1 MERDK
6 CFHFKL
12 MVPPRV
18 NPGQISAVKPQE
30 SVDDFGVM
38 NTAQQGY
45 SKQFDK
51 ETHFTI
57 PITNMGST
65 KPKADVSKITF
76 VSPVEKVETKGTSGK
91 LYSKLFDEVEKI
103 KCWKVQVDS
112 ETVQRERKLQENK
125 RTIETQRKAIQ
136 DLQFGNES
144 LSIKLEEQI
153 SENEDLR
160 NKNNATRNLCN
171 ILKDT
176 FQRSAD
182 KMHLFESEREETQQL
197 FMENR
202 ENIQRMI
209 AAFESLRLQAQFDR
223 CEMQKVKEGLLQFDN
238 LKEKFGEEINTK
250 EQEAEQL
257 QAALKE
263 KEKELQAILLHLQEA
278 QESCQ
283 HLQQAAQ
290 LHQDV
295 LHSSHQERQALS
307 EKLRNAEELLK
318 ESEEN
323 RKAISNALE
332 LNKEETAQ
340 IVLQKDASLEELHQ
354 TRAAQEGQLAQAQ
367 ATMQELQTCL
377 ARETERAQELEVKM
391 VSVSEELQEN
401 RIRAGEINKQNE
413 EKDGQIQVLEEEL
426 DVKSKS
432 IESLRE
438 KIEAADRQAT
448 LLSSELAGKR
458 DQVQRYQ
465 TKVQILETEKTLLEK
480 ALQEAEKAHS
490 DLRNKTQ
497 AQTQEMEEQLSVA
510 MTINKRSTKEIEQL
524 QGDVAQQEVKYDKLL
539 VSFNELQ
546 LEKKTVQEQAENKC
560 SQAKTLE
567 ARLKESEAR
576 GTEISKEIEALEDQ
590 NHQLREEVSSL
601 STRLEEQGQG
611 AENLQKKLDE
621 SCGGLQVEI
630 SRKEKHIRAMETK
643 LSSLKTKLD
652 TKNKHQE
659 EYQKEAKMLKKQIAK
674 DAERSCQL
682 ESEINQLK
690 ETAESLQKSS
700 REKHQELLD
709 EVAAKSSSEA
719 ELQKEVQDLKLT
731 AGEAVRSRE
740 DAEIKCQHKIADM
753 VALMEK
759 HKNQYDKMLEAKDV
773 ELKEKK
779 RSVVEADAGRTASPQ
794 ELEQSKI
801 ENDRLK
807 NHLDQE
813 TKEGEKLMQKIAEL
827 KEELASVKT
836 NPSNL
841 VPKTLSK
848 QLSDPASASEGR
860 CWDTPDRLS
869 IKRNG
874 FDFSKTKQ
882 KTPSQSAG
890 KIQASTPAV
899 RETKSGDLQTPSWS
913 YGTRVGETPRIK
925 SYRIRTPPSTQKAG
939 PWSQTT
945 LELDPKSDSSEHA
958 DLLSF
963 AVVEPLQGL
972 QQGASSAHWS
982 KVHVFKK
989 NQSPAVQK
997 SPGNALKLAAM
1008 KRMRDAGW
1016 TAVTGSHKKKKAAE
1030 KIFA

>member
-38 NTAQQGY
+38 NTAQQ
-45 SKQFDK
+45 
-51 ETHFTI
+51 
-57 PITNMGST
+57 
-65 KPKADVSKITF
+65 
-76 VSPVEKVETKGTSGK
+76 TKGTSGK

-250 EQEAEQL
+250 EQEVSQL

-307 EKLRNAEELLK
+307 EKLRTAEELLK

-323 RKAISNALE
+323 RKAISTALE

-354 TRAAQEGQLAQAQ
+354 TRATQEGQLAQAQ
-367 ATMQELQTCL
+367 ATVQELQTFL

-401 RIRAGEINKQNE
+401 RIRAGEMNKHNE

-426 DVKSKS
+426 
-432 IESLRE
+432 
-438 KIEAADRQAT
+438 
-448 LLSSELAGKR
+448 
-458 DQVQRYQ
+458 
-465 TKVQILETEKTLLEK
+465 
-480 ALQEAEKAHS
+480 
-490 DLRNKTQ
+490 
-497 AQTQEMEEQLSVA
+497 
-510 MTINKRSTKEIEQL
+510 
-524 QGDVAQQEVKYDKLL
+524 
-539 VSFNELQ
+539 
-546 LEKKTVQEQAENKC
+546 
-560 SQAKTLE
+560 
-567 ARLKESEAR
+567 
-576 GTEISKEIEALEDQ
+576 
-590 NHQLREEVSSL
+590 
-601 STRLEEQGQG
+601 
-611 AENLQKKLDE
+611 
-621 SCGGLQVEI
+621 
-630 SRKEKHIRAMETK
+630 
-643 LSSLKTKLD
+643 
-652 TKNKHQE
+652 
-659 EYQKEAKMLKKQIAK
+659 
-674 DAERSCQL
+674 
-682 ESEINQLK
+682 
-690 ETAESLQKSS
+690 
-700 REKHQELLD
+700 KHQELLD

-779 RSVVEADAGRTASPQ
+779 RSVVEADTSRTALEL

-813 TKEGEKLMQKIAEL
+813 TKEGEKLIQKIAEL

-841 VPKTLSK
+841 LPKSLSK
-848 QLSDPASASEGR
+848 QLSDAAAASEGR

-890 KIQASTPAV
+890 KIQAFTPAV

-958 DLLSF
+958 DLL
-963 AVVEPLQGL
+963 
-972 QQGASSAHWS
+972 
-982 KVHVFKK
+982 